1 MPRLFLNKLKNEKKS
16 TILQNKFVTLPFV
29 KKLIKT
35 EHIRK
40 MKFLNK
46 NVKIALTVLVGL
58 ALLYWGVNYL
68 KGINL
73 LTPANSYYTQLDS
86 TEGLLTAAPV
96 TVNGFQVGQ
105 VREIN
110 YDYNNNKITVMLS
123 MNKEMKI
130 PEGSTVSLVSGLLGG
145 ASFQLNLGDGPALKT
160 GSMIPTIKEPGMMD
174 HVNDNIMPVVNS
186 VLPKVD
192 SIMSNVNGLTGDP
205 ALAAALSR
213 LDGITRQLQASAQQ
227 LTVLMSNLN
236 RSVPGVIS
244 NVNGITNNLTG
255 ATSNLSD
262 LSVSLK
268 ELPIDDSMTK
278 LNATLANL
286 ETLSRQLNDKN
297 STLGKVMNDRELYD
311 NANHALA
318 SLDSLLTDIKAH
330 PKRYINI
337 KVF

>member
-1 MPRLFLNKLKNEKKS
+1 
-16 TILQNKFVTLPFV
+16 
-29 KKLIKT
+29 
-35 EHIRK
+35 

-58 ALLYWGVNYL
+58 ALLYWGINYL

-73 LTPANSYYTQLDS
+73 LTPTNYFYTEVES
-86 TEGLLTAAPV
+86 TDGLLTAAPI

-110 YDYNNNKITVMLS
+110 YDYDKNKITVMLS

-130 PEGSTVSLVSGLLGG
+130 PQGSTINMVSGLMGG
-145 ASFQLNLGDGPALKT
+145 ASLVLNLGDGPAMKT
-160 GSMIPTIKEPGMMD
+160 GSYIPTTDVPGLMD
-174 HVNDNIMPVVNS
+174 HVTDNVMPMVGNI
-186 VLPKVD
+186 LPKVD
-192 SIMSNVNGLTGDP
+192 SIMGNVNLLTSDP

-227 LTVLMSNLN
+227 LNVLMNGLN
-236 RSVPGVIS
+236 RSVPGVMS
-244 NVNGITNNLTG
+244 DVNGITSNLTG
-255 ATSNLSD
+255 ATGNLNEMS
-262 LSVSLK
+262 SSLK
-268 ELPIDDSMTK
+268 QLPLDSTVNA

-286 ETLSRQLNDKN
+286 KALSEQLNDKN

-311 NANHALA
+311 NANHAIA
-318 SLDSLLTDIKAH
+318 SLDSLLIDIKAH
-330 PKRYINI
+330 PKRYINV